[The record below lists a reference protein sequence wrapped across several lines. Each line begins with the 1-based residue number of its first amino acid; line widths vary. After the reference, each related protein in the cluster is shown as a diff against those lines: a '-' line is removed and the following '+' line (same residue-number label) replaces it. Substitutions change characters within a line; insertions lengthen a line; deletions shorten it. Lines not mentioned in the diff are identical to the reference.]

1 MVDALSG
8 WMAQP
13 RFNWLKNC
21 CLCVCEVVLNSSNPL
36 CETVTVKYFDKNV
49 LITNDTWM
57 IRKSQSNITVCCPNC
72 YHIFCSC
79 HVKTLTLDP
88 TVFELNK
95 VDRTMSEYKV
105 VDTACEVI

>member
-1 MVDALSG
+1 MRTQTRFSPDKSFEMNLDWPSMVDALSG

-49 LITNDTWM
+49 LITNDT
-57 IRKSQSNITVCCPNC
+57 
-72 YHIFCSC
+72 
-79 HVKTLTLDP
+79 
-88 TVFELNK
+88 
-95 VDRTMSEYKV
+95 
-105 VDTACEVI
+105 